1 MANYMERRFNGRSL
15 RKFRAE
21 YKLSQTDVA
30 RALNMAPQ
38 SYYKYESDKVVPS
51 VDVIMKLADTYGVS
65 TDYLLG
71 RSDMPQ
77 PTNFDEREVRAAFEF
92 RDKWQAAFQLLPN
105 MAGQTGTAGA
115 IAQ

>member
-1 MANYMERRFNGRSL
+1 MANYMERRFNGKAL
-15 RKFRAE
+15 RKFRAD

-38 SYYKYESDKVVPS
+38 SYYKYESDKVVPT

-71 RSDMPQ
+71 RSDMPN
-77 PTNFDEREVRAAFEF
+77 PTNFDERDVRDAFAAREEL
-92 RDKWQAAFQLLPN
+92 RQLRKLLSPQIN
-105 MAGQTGTAGA
+105 QVQVS
-115 IAQ
+115 AQ

>member
-71 RSDMPQ
+71 RSDEPR
-77 PTNFDEREVRAAFEF
+77 PPRFDEKTLALLRAME
-92 RDKWQAAFQLLPN
+92 DKFQRGAA
-105 MAGQTGTAGA
+105 
-115 IAQ
+115 AQ